1 MRQHRFS
8 EEFRYPTDDVFINRF
23 NTNKWLIDKNNN
35 FLSNLSISLRSTD
48 DMIKANVWHLYK
60 EWIRSDDVS
69 PIFIET
75 EDNLRTFNT
84 NELTRND
91 NIFILFSSVD
101 DGPVMVVSSQRLH
114 DMLNPTK
121 IPIGIPR
128 ISTNPDMR
136 CCLLILLQETL
147 FSSKSHG
154 KYALFPIFTAS
165 WRAHRIMNKGV

>member
-1 MRQHRFS
+1 MQQMI
-8 EEFRYPTDDVFINRF
+8 DFINRF
-23 NTNKWLIDKNNN
+23 NTNKWLIDKITI
-35 FLSNLSISLRSTD
+35 FIQLIDQALRSTD

-114 DMLNPTK
+114 DMLNLQK

-136 CCLLILLQETL
+136 CCLLILLRKH
-147 FSSKSHG
+147 FSAPNLMVNMRFSH
-154 KYALFPIFTAS
+154 FTAS

>member
-8 EEFRYPTDDVFINRF
+8 KVNFDTQQMIDFINRF
-23 NTNKWLIDKNNN
+23 NMNKWLIDKNNN
-35 FLSNLSISLRSTD
+35 FFIQLIDQALRSTD
-48 DMIKANVWHLYK
+48 DMIKANARHLYK

-121 IPIGIPR
+121 DTNWNSTYIYKSRHEMLPVNLTRKHFSAPNLR
-128 ISTNPDMR
+128 INMR
-136 CCLLILLQETL
+136 FSPFLLRVGELI
-147 FSSKSHG
+147 
-154 KYALFPIFTAS
+154 
-165 WRAHRIMNKGV
+165 V

>member
-1 MRQHRFS
+1 
-8 EEFRYPTDDVFINRF
+8 
-23 NTNKWLIDKNNN
+23 
-35 FLSNLSISLRSTD
+35 
-48 DMIKANVWHLYK
+48 MIKANVWHLYK

-136 CCLLILLQETL
+136 CCLLILLRKH
-147 FSSKSHG
+147 FSAPNLMVNMRFSPFLLRVG
-154 KYALFPIFTAS
+154 ELI
-165 WRAHRIMNKGV
+165 V

>member
-1 MRQHRFS
+1 
-8 EEFRYPTDDVFINRF
+8 
-23 NTNKWLIDKNNN
+23 
-35 FLSNLSISLRSTD
+35 
-48 DMIKANVWHLYK
+48 K

-121 IPIGIPR
+121 DTNWN
-128 ISTNPDMR
+128 STY
-136 CCLLILLQETL
+136 IY
-147 FSSKSHG
+147 KSRH
-154 KYALFPIFTAS
+154 
-165 WRAHRIMNKGV
+165 